1 MKRTGGPRLPLA
13 LQSTPPPH
21 HQPTQE
27 AASKFQSLQRVY
39 AVLSDPSKRA
49 TYDRTGRLSDAEDLA
64 GESFDELYTYFR
76 AAYKAVTVDDLD
88 AYEDTFR
95 GSDAERAELLELYS
109 RFSGDMKKVFA
120 WLPCSDPARDTHR
133 FAATVRAA
141 VAAGDVKAFPKFD
154 KWAATHVDG
163 VPAPANPLAPR
174 TDRGRPAGAP
184 PSDVSALAVAMRGA
198 AESRLAGVIAS
209 IEARTG
215 KKGAKGKGARA
226 AGGAPPAEPTDA
238 EFEAAAA
245 RLAKKRKG
253 VK

>member
-1 MKRTGGPRLPLA
+1 MCGGPWGRVSLSLVNQP
-13 LQSTPPPH
+13 SHPPP
-21 HQPTQE
+21 PPQE

-39 AVLSDPSKRA
+39 AVLSDPAKRA

-64 GESFDELYTYFR
+64 GESFEELYTYFR

-95 GSDAERAELLELYS
+95 GSDGERAELLELCA
-109 RFSGDMKKVFA
+109 RFSGDMKTVFD
-120 WLPCSDPARDTHR
+120 WLPCSDPSRDSHR
-133 FAATVRAA
+133 FAAMVRAA

-154 KWAATHVDG
+154 EWAAAHVDG
-163 VPAPANPLAPR
+163 VPAPADPLAPR
-174 TDRGRPAGAP
+174 TDRGRPAAP
-184 PSDVSALAVAMRGA
+184 QADVSALAIAMRGA

-215 KKGAKGKGARA
+215 KKGGKGKGARA
-226 AGGAPPAEPTDA
+226 AAGAPPAEPTDA

-253 VK
+253 VR